1 MCLAIP
7 MKVIEVNENRGVV
20 EIGGIFKAV
29 DVSLLPRVVP
39 GEYVIV
45 HAGFAIE
52 KMNEAEARKTLDF
65 FDDMVRLM
73 EAEKK

>member
-7 MKVIEVNENRGVV
+7 MKLVEVNEKRGVV
-20 EIGGIFKAV
+20 ETGGIFKAI
-29 DVSLLPRVVP
+29 DISLLPQVVP

-65 FDDMVRLM
+65 FDDMIRLM
-73 EAEKK
+73 EADKK